1 MGLTPSNL
9 RLLVKLS
16 GELGLEG
23 PVLSLGNQ
31 DVYASAADV
40 RSFFEQMGR
49 APREPVRI
57 LAHTSAAFARHWAD
71 RARDFIHARTVF
83 EMLGID
89 GYVDLD
95 RFPDDA
101 PMRLGDLNQPLTHD
115 LEEAF
120 GLVLDS
126 GTLEHVFD
134 VRQAL
139 ENVARAARVGG
150 WVLHLSPAADVDH
163 GFYSFSPTLFYDL
176 YEANGFTGS
185 RCFIQLLHP
194 EDLMAPCPTFEYRY
208 GMALGHLLDPGRVP
222 LVCFAARK
230 TAPVHRLAIPTQGL
244 YDRSRPWPSGE
255 ARAADRGAPGIE
267 VL

>member
-1 MGLTPSNL
+1 MGLTPSYL

-16 GELGLEG
+16 GELGLEV

-49 APREPVRI
+49 APREPARI

-101 PMRLGDLNQPLTHD
+101 PMR
-115 LEEAF
+115 
-120 GLVLDS
+120 
-126 GTLEHVFD
+126 
-134 VRQAL
+134 
-139 ENVARAARVGG
+139 
-150 WVLHLSPAADVDH
+150 
-163 GFYSFSPTLFYDL
+163 
-176 YEANGFTGS
+176 
-185 RCFIQLLHP
+185 
-194 EDLMAPCPTFEYRY
+194 
-208 GMALGHLLDPGRVP
+208 
-222 LVCFAARK
+222 
-230 TAPVHRLAIPTQGL
+230 HRLAIPTQGL

-255 ARAADRGAPGIE
+255 ARAADRGAPRIE

>member
-9 RLLVKLS
+9 RLLIR
-16 GELGLEG
+16 LGGDLGFAG

-40 RSFFEQMGR
+40 RGFFGQMGR
-49 APREPVRI
+49 APREPERI
-57 LAHTSAAFARHWAD
+57 LAHTSAAFARHWPE
-71 RARDFIHARTVF
+71 RARDFIHAQTVF

-95 RFPDDA
+95 WFSDDA
-101 PMRLGDLNQPLTHD
+101 PMRVHDLNQPLPPD
-115 LEEAF
+115 LEDGF

-134 VRQAL
+134 VRQGL

-150 WVLHLSPAADVDH
+150 WVVHLSPAADVDH
-163 GFYSFSPTLFYDL
+163 GFFSFSPTLFYDT
-176 YEANGFTGS
+176 YEANGFADA
-185 RCFIQLLHP
+185 RCFIQLLDP
-194 EDLMAPCPTFEYRY
+194 EDLMAPCPTFGYRY
-208 GMALGHLLDPGRVP
+208 GMALGHLLDPARVP

-230 TAPVHRLAIPTQGL
+230 TAPVKRLAIPTQGL

-255 ARAADRGAPGIE
+255 ARAADLGAPEIV